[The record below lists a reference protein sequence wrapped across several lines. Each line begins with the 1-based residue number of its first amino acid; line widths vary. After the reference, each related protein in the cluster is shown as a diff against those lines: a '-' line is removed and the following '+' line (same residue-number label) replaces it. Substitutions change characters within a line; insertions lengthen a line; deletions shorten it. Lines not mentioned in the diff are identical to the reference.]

1 MCSSQEIKEGH
12 LAYYG
17 SLDNISLTN
26 DHRMFIA
33 RQLEKQLSS
42 RRTILPQILKDCIKM
57 SKPAYMI
64 FQIIHC

>member
-42 RRTILPQILKDCIKM
+42 RRRGPSVSSPIEVLTWINSLT
-57 SKPAYMI
+57 
-64 FQIIHC
+64 